1 MRRWE
6 VKQIFKE
13 YGGVVDWIL
22 TGVASRC
29 FVLCCILLCCFALCC
44 VVLHCV
50 ALCCVALYCVA
61 LFCVVLYF
69 VVLFCIVLRCVALC
83 CVVLL
88 CVVMNAIMKRRVLQ
102 IAGNF
107 LTGSG
112 TISLSRRIPLRG
124 FSRLV
129 SCNIKYS
136 LHIEMKRSRQTVC
149 S

>member
-50 ALCCVALYCVA
+50 ALCCVA
-61 LFCVVLYF
+61 
-69 VVLFCIVLRCVALC
+69 LRCVALC